1 MASVMKSKDKWKN
14 ISVTDTELR
23 KIFEKLITSRVGL
36 LLRHPFLGNM
46 ATRLELIPETTWCS
60 TLATDGRK
68 IYFNPSF
75 MKDLSVSEVQF
86 TIAHEILHNLF
97 DHLGRRGSRDAM
109 LSNIAADYATNQI
122 LKDERIGTIP
132 KCIQIYQ
139 DDQYRG
145 MAYEEIYDSLYEK
158 ADKIN
163 VVDLGELLDDHL
175 DDESTEGSNRPK
187 ISAEDRKKIR
197 DEIKEAMVAAANA
210 AGADK
215 IPASI
220 SRIINEFTEP
230 KMNWRQLIRLSIQSK
245 IKNDFSF
252 TRPNR
257 KSQQTGS
264 VLPGMIREQT
274 IDVAIGLDMSGS
286 ISDIQGKDFLSEIK
300 GIMDEFRDFKINLWC
315 FDTQVYNQAEFT
327 NDNLDDILSYQCQGG
342 GGTDFVANYNF
353 MKENDIQPSQFIMF
367 TDGMPWDSWGDENYC
382 DTLFLIHGNETIIPP
397 FGQVAYYK

>member
-1 MASVMKSKDKWKN
+1 MSSVMKSRDKWKN
-14 ISVTDTELR
+14 KSVTDTEIR

-46 ATRLELIPETTWCS
+46 ATRLELIPESTWCS

-75 MKDLSVSEVQF
+75 MKDLSVSEIQF

-97 DHLGRRGSRDAM
+97 DHLGRRGSRDAL
-109 LSNIAADYATNQI
+109 LSNIAADYAANQI
-122 LKDERIGTIP
+122 LKDERIGTVP

-163 VVDLGELLDDHL
+163 VGDLGELLDDHL
-175 DDESTEGSNRPK
+175 DDESSEGSNRPK
-187 ISAEDRKKIR
+187 ITAEDRKRIR

-210 AGADK
+210 AGTDK
-215 IPASI
+215 IPSSI
-220 SRIINEFTEP
+220 SRLIKEFTEP
-230 KMNWRQLIRLSIQSK
+230 KMNWRELIRLSIQSK

-264 VLPGMIREQT
+264 ILPGMIREQT
-274 IDVAIGLDMSGS
+274 IDIALGLDMSGS
-286 ISDIQGKDFLSEIK
+286 ITDLQSKDFLSEIK
-300 GIMDEFRDFKINLWC
+300 GIMDEFRDFKIDLWC
-315 FDTQVYNQAEFT
+315 FDTQVYNRVEFT
-327 NDNLDDILSYQCQGG
+327 NDNLEDILSYQCQGG

-353 MKENDIQPSQFIMF
+353 MKENDILPSQFIMF

-382 DTLFLIHGNETIIPP
+382 DTLFLIHGSETIIPP